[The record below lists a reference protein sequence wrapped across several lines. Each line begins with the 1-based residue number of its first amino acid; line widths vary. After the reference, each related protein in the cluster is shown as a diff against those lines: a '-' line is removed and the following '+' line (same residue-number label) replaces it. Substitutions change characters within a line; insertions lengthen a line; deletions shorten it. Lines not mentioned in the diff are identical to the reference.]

1 MHDRKLNGYIK
12 RTKIIIEKPVSKNKK
27 NTMGVREGS
36 PMSSIP
42 YVEYMVA
49 MTCGLWK
56 SGFSAYSKNKGVMDS
71 EVDFIWGS

>member
-1 MHDRKLNGYIK
+1 
-12 RTKIIIEKPVSKNKK
+12 
-27 NTMGVREGS
+27 MGVREGS